1 MPSKDDHKIFLAGVE
16 TKLKSD
22 KRLFRST
29 IQECVNALK
38 YKNMD
43 LEEKKVAITD
53 MINRL
58 GIKVYGLKT
67 MYTPRSEFVEEEK
80 TLDFLS
86 DLKSYYNFDK

>member
-43 LEEKKVAITD
+43 LEEKKEAIKD
-53 MINRL
+53 MVKRL
-58 GIKVYGLKT
+58 GIRVIGFPSL
-67 MYTPRSEFVEEEK
+67 YTPRMDMQEKEK
-80 TLDFLS
+80 TMDFL
-86 DLKSYYNFDK
+86 DDIKSYYNWDK